1 MTIIQ
6 RIQRG
11 AAAALMVASLGACA
25 GNSLGNVLGSVL
37 GGGAQSSQ
45 LSGTIRGVDTRSQQ
59 IAIQQSNGQTVP
71 VSYDNQ
77 TQVVYQNQNY
87 SPTALENGDRV
98 TARIQTNGNSYY
110 TDYVQVDQSVRGN
123 TGGTSSDVQLLQG
136 TVRQIDRAN
145 GLFTVDMNN
154 YNTLTVSL
162 PYNLRSTDINK
173 FNSLRAGDFV
183 RFYGVFLN
191 NSQVQLRQFN

>member
-1 MTIIQ
+1 MITIQ
-6 RIQRG
+6 RIKWG

-25 GNSLGNVLGSVL
+25 GNSLGSILGGVL

-59 IAIQQSNGQTVP
+59 IAIQQSNGQTIP

-98 TARIQTNGNSYY
+98 TARVQANGNSYY

-123 TGGTSSDVQLLQG
+123 TGGPSSDVQLLQG
-136 TVRQIDRAN
+136 TVRQVDRAN
-145 GLFTVDMNN
+145 GLFTVDINN

-162 PYNLRSTDINK
+162 PYNLSNADINK
-173 FNSLRAGDFV
+173 FNSLRAGDYV
-183 RFYGVFLN
+183 RFYGMFLN
-191 NSQVQLRQFN
+191 NSQVQLR